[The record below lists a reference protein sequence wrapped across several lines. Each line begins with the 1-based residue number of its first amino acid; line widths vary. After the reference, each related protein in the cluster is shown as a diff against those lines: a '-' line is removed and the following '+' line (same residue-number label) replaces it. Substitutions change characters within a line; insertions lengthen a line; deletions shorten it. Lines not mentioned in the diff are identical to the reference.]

1 MQEVFKL
8 LIGIG
13 VLLLGIPIGNLLAR
27 STNEEL
33 GQRRIWFMLIIL
45 LCFIGA
51 VLGLIFR
58 NDTLLFSLLF
68 IAIVTSRSL
77 RMPVRKEEPKK
88 KVKKKSVK
96 KVKKKRK

>member
-13 VLLLGIPIGNLLAR
+13 VLVLGIPIGNLLAR
-27 STNEEL
+27 ATNEEL
-33 GQRRIWFMLIIL
+33 YQRRVWFILIIL
-45 LCFIGA
+45 LCAVGA

-58 NDTLLFSLLF
+58 NDALLFSLLF

-77 RMPVRKEEPKK
+77 RMPVKKENAEKK
-88 KVKKKSVK
+88 GKKKSVK
-96 KVKKKRK
+96 KAKKKRK